1 MNKLNKFRTRL
12 MQALKNRKMTP
23 AILSQLTDLHPATIY
38 RYISGERIPSIDQVS
53 KIADALNVDP
63 AWLMGYDVQADYT
76 FKLNEQDAVLVE
88 KLRQLDPEDKQH
100 LEFIID
106 QLLKKGKAN
115 K

>member
-1 MNKLNKFRTRL
+1 MNKLNIFRTRL

-23 AILSQLTDLHPATIY
+23 AILGQLTGLHPATIY
-38 RYISGERIPSIDQVS
+38 RYISGERVPSIDQVA

-63 AWLMGYDVQADYT
+63 SWLMGYNVEADYT
-76 FKLNEQDAVLVE
+76 IKLNEQDAVLVE
-88 KLRQLDPEDKQH
+88 KLRQLDPEDKKH
-100 LEFIID
+100 LEFIVD

>member
-23 AILSQLTDLHPATIY
+23 VILGQLTNLHPATIY
-38 RYISGERIPSIDQVS
+38 RYISGDRIPSIDQVS
-53 KIADALNVDP
+53 KIADALDVDP
-63 AWLMGYDVQADYT
+63 AWLMGYDVQADYVL
-76 FKLNEQDAVLVE
+76 KLNEQDAVLVE

-106 QLLKKGKAN
+106 QLLKKGKSN